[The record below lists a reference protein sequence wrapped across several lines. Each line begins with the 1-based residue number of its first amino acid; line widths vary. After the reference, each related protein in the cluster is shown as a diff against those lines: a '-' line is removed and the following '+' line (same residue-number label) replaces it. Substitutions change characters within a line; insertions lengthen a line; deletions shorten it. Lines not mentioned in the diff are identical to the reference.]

1 MSNIQ
6 RDRYPGDLEERLA
19 QADRLD
25 EAGDYAGSEEIYSH
39 VILQAPSLPFAYA
52 KRGYARERQ
61 KKYRSAAEDYSM
73 AIAKKPDSPV
83 TTWRRALCFE
93 HLDRLEEAKADYRR
107 YMELKGPDAE
117 ALFALSLINSFQRQD
132 REALNLCEQA
142 ALLAPE
148 DETIQRRLAK
158 LKERQFDAP

>member
-1 MSNIQ
+1 M
-6 RDRYPGDLEERLA
+6 
-19 QADRLD
+19 
-25 EAGDYAGSEEIYSH
+25 
-39 VILQAPSLPFAYA
+39 
-52 KRGYARERQ
+52 
-61 KKYRSAAEDYSM
+61 
-73 AIAKKPDSPV
+73 